1 MKKKII
7 LVAMLLAATPPGYSQ
22 GKISLICQPACA
34 VTDVTVHDL
43 SELVTH
49 PALPKNIDWNS
60 ARLSTPASDAEQQL
74 RQQQILEALT
84 SAAQELRE
92 QGDTR
97 QAQRIVLLS
106 QRLQALKIIGGF
118 ALQLDPDRV
127 RLKPENSTRLK
138 GDYRLYLRTLPAQ
151 NLTIW
156 NGSRESTPWIA
167 GQQTATWTAADRQQP
182 GIDPDN
188 VTVIAPDGTVAT
200 VPTGYWNR
208 RYHEPQP
215 GSQIWLNL
223 QLNALSPHYQTLN
236 QRIVQLLSQ
245 RTDKP

>member
-1 MKKKII
+1 MKKNLI
-7 LVAMLLAATPPGYSQ
+7 LAVTLLAAAPLSYGQ
-22 GKISLICQPACA
+22 GKIALICQPACA
-34 VTDVTVHDL
+34 VNDVTARDL

-60 ARLSTPASDAEQQL
+60 VRLSTPAGDAEQQL
-74 RQQQILEALT
+74 RQQQILLALT

-97 QAQRIVLLS
+97 QAQRIELLS
-106 QRLQALKIIGGF
+106 QRLQAIKAIGGF
-118 ALQLDPDRV
+118 PLQLDPDHV
-127 RLKPENSTRLK
+127 RLKPDNSPRLE
-138 GDYRLYLRTLPAQ
+138 GDYRLYLRTFPAQ

-156 NGSRESTPWIA
+156 NGSRENTPWIA
-167 GQQTATWTAADRQQP
+167 GQQTTTWTAADQLQP

-188 VTVIAPDGTVAT
+188 VTVIAPDGTVET

-223 QLNALSPHYQTLN
+223 QLNALSPQYQTLN

-245 RTDKP
+245 RTVRP

>member
-7 LVAMLLAATPPGYSQ
+7 LAAMLLAATPPGYGQ
-22 GKISLICQPACA
+22 GKIALICQPACA
-34 VTDVTVHDL
+34 VAEVTADNL

-49 PALPKNIDWNS
+49 PALPKNIDWES
-60 ARLSTPASDAEQQL
+60 ARLSTPANDAEQQF
-74 RQQQILEALT
+74 RQQQILKTLT
-84 SAAQELRE
+84 SAVQELQD

-97 QAQRIVLLS
+97 QAQRIAWLS
-106 QRLQALKIIGGF
+106 QRLQALKVIGGF
-118 ALQLDPDRV
+118 SLQLDPDWV
-127 RLKPENSTRLK
+127 RLKPENSPGLE
-138 GDYRLYLRTLPAQ
+138 GDYRLYLRTFPAQ
-151 NLTIW
+151 NLTLW
-156 NGSRESTPWIA
+156 NGTRESTPWIA
-167 GQQTATWTAADRQQP
+167 GQQTAALTAADRRQP

-188 VTVIAPDGTVAT
+188 VTVIAPDGTVT
-200 VPTGYWNR
+200 MVPTGYWNR

-223 QLNALSPHYQTLN
+223 QLNALSPQYQTLN

>member
-1 MKKKII
+1 MKKNLI
-7 LVAMLLAATPPGYSQ
+7 LAVMLLAAAPLSYGQ
-22 GKISLICQPACA
+22 GEIALDCQPACA

-60 ARLSTPASDAEQQL
+60 VRLSTPAGDAEQQFRL
-74 RQQQILEALT
+74 QQILVELT
-84 SAAQELRE
+84 LAAAELHE

-97 QAQRIVLLS
+97 QAQRVLRLK
-106 QRLQALKIIGGF
+106 QRLQALKPIGGF
-118 ALQLDPDRV
+118 PLQLDPDYV
-127 RLKPENSTRLK
+127 RLKPENSPRLE
-138 GDYRLYLRTLPAQ
+138 GDYRLYLRTVPSQ
-151 NLTIW
+151 SLTIW
-156 NGSRESTPWIA
+156 NGTRESTRWIA
-167 GQQTATWTAADRQQP
+167 GQQTVNLIAADRQQG

-188 VTVIAPDGTVAT
+188 VTVIAPDGTVET

-245 RTDKP
+245 RTVRP